1 MATVTSKDGT
11 TIVFDKAGD
20 GPAVILVTGATA
32 TRGANTE
39 LAERL
44 SANFTVINYDRRGR
58 GESGNNSPVASLDRE
73 IEDIAALIAEAGGSA
88 ALYGISSGGALV
100 LEAAA
105 SGLNVSKVAVYEVP
119 YSPDEDARERG
130 RAYGTAVAAAVA
142 EGRNGDAADLFLG
155 LVGLPADMIAG
166 MHHAPIWPDMEAVA
180 PTLVFDAEALGFASR
195 GGAMPEER
203 IASITAPTLVLD
215 GGATWPWMREVQQR
229 IAKTLPNAEYG
240 TLDEQTHDVSPQ
252 VLAPALTT
260 FLG

>member
-1 MATVTSKDGT
+1 MATVTSEDGT
-11 TIVFDKAGD
+11 TIVFDKVGD

-32 TRGANTE
+32 TRGSNAE
-39 LAERL
+39 LVKLL
-44 SANFTVINYDRRGR
+44 SENFTVINYDRRGR
-58 GESGNNSPVASLDRE
+58 GESGNNSPEASLDRE
-73 IEDIAALIAEAGGSA
+73 VEDIAALIVEAGGSA

-119 YSPDEDARERG
+119 YSVDEDARERAREYG
-130 RAYGTAVAAAVA
+130 RNVAAAVA
-142 EGRNGDAADLFLG
+142 EGRDGDAADLFLG
-155 LVGLPADMIAG
+155 LVGLPPDMIAG
-166 MHHAPIWPDMEAVA
+166 MHHAPIWPDMVAVA

-240 TLDEQTHDVSPQ
+240 TLDDQTHDVSPA
-252 VLAPALTT
+252 VLVPALTK
-260 FLG
+260 FFG